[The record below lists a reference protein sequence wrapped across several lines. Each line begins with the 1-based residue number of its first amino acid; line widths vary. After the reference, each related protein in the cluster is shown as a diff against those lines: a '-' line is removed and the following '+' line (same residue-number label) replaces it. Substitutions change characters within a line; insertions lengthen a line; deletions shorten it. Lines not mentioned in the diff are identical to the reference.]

1 MQLICG
7 RMAFDGDMAS
17 SGAAHDPLFWVAH
30 GAVERLYQR
39 VVFEGILADT
49 EYRQSEVDKVTCS
62 GHTADGTKAW
72 LKGYQFEDASVDP
85 TTLTNAELADVL
97 DPTGDKYRDYLN
109 FVYDDST
116 WSWCDGFDGLF
127 ETARKAGDKTEEKEG
142 KEKVDGKDGAKVEEK
157 KAEEGK
163 DEGKDEGE
171 EKDNAPK
178 EEPAKDSTGTGTG
191 AGTGTE
197 EGKVDVPDDRGG
209 DSYEGQ
215 PAVEERLVDV
225 PAAAPVVGKAADAA
239 DEPAPVAKVVEEEK
253 AEEKVEGKEEK
264 VSKMKE
270 ESGGKDGEMTS
281 SDSLMMKAFKWSSSS
296 ASSSSSS
303 DSKSKGDSKTADSKG
318 HGKAI

>member
-1 MQLICG
+1 MICG
-7 RMAFDGDMAS
+7 RMAYDGDMAS

-39 VVFEGILADT
+39 VVFEGILADK

-72 LKGYQFEDASVDP
+72 LKGYQFEDPSVDP
-85 TTLTNAELADVL
+85 TALTNAELADVL

-157 KAEEGK
+157 KVEEGK
-163 DEGKDEGE
+163 EGEEKEE

-178 EEPAKDSTGTGTG
+178 EDPAKDGT
-191 AGTGTE
+191 GTGTE

-209 DSYEGQ
+209 DSPEGQ
-215 PAVEERLVDV
+215 PAVEGRLVDV
-225 PAAAPVVGKAADAA
+225 PVAAPVVGKAAEAA
-239 DEPAPVAKVVEEEK
+239 DELAPVAKVVEEEK
-253 AEEKVEGKEEK
+253 VEEKEEK

-270 ESGGKDGEMTS
+270 ESGGKDAEMTS

-303 DSKSKGDSKTADSKG
+303 DSKSKSDSKTDSKSDSKG